1 VVNLFDAPG
10 REEVRQRI
18 LELSIS
24 VWAFAAVSFALEA
37 GVLDELSTP
46 STAGQISQRTGIPE
60 DLVSSILEVL
70 VALGFGNAD
79 EHGFVASPG
88 LAAVTRGPTKELLA
102 ADLRSTRLQTAELVG
117 RAARGTIAL
126 DGWNY
131 SDPDLLEAQ
140 GVRSAEMVVPWVER
154 LFPNLEGLSERL
166 RKPTARFLDVGSGVG
181 RLTIEMCRRFPNLQ
195 VVGIDPFETSLTLA
209 RRNVAEAGLADRI
222 ELRPQRVQDLS
233 DDRCYDLAWVPVMFL
248 PADVAARGL
257 HRVRTA
263 LRPGGWAVL
272 GSLAVEGSEIQ
283 PAILRLV
290 SLLYGSG
297 RLSPEHASTMLT
309 AAGFENVLALP
320 AMPGVPQRTIVGRRP
335 VDE

>member
-1 VVNLFDAPG
+1 MFDAPG

-37 GVLDELSTP
+37 GILDELSTP
-46 STAGQISQRTGIPE
+46 STAGQISQRTGIPA

-70 VALGFGNAD
+70 VALGFGSAD

-195 VVGIDPFETSLTLA
+195 VVGIDPFKTSLTLA

-263 LRPGGWAVL
+263 LHPGGWAVL

-297 RLSPEHASTMLT
+297 RLSPEHAATMLT

-320 AMPGVPQRTIVGRRP
+320 AMPGVPQRTIAGRRP

>member
-1 VVNLFDAPG
+1 MFDAPG

-46 STAGQISQRTGIPE
+46 STAGQISQRTGIPA

-70 VALGFGNAD
+70 VALGFGSAD

-181 RLTIEMCRRFPNLQ
+181 RLTIEMCRRFQNLQ

-297 RLSPEHASTMLT
+297 RLSPEHATTMLT

>member
-1 VVNLFDAPG
+1 
-10 REEVRQRI
+10 
-18 LELSIS
+18 
-24 VWAFAAVSFALEA
+24 
-37 GVLDELSTP
+37 
-46 STAGQISQRTGIPE
+46 
-60 DLVSSILEVL
+60 
-70 VALGFGNAD
+70 
-79 EHGFVASPG
+79 
-88 LAAVTRGPTKELLA
+88 LLA

-297 RLSPEHASTMLT
+297 RLSPEHAATMLT